1 MPTTYEWKNGRLTS
15 SVTRSLDGFT
25 RLTIT
30 FAAEAVRRERNRV
43 HARLTV
49 YVNGAN
55 YGWTTCNVER
65 VEDRTRLVK
74 SAYDSFETPE
84 ERQAYSLDDMRA
96 DFHHF
101 CQGLWDAW
109 IARDEPEQLKGE
121 LRPPAF
127 ILTPYVLENSSTI
140 LFAPG
145 GRGKSTLALLMAVSI
160 DAGLQGHWPV
170 AKRKVL
176 FVNLERSRES
186 IRNRI
191 ALVNRALGLPVERDL
206 LTLNAR
212 GRPFDA
218 LVEPLR
224 QAIAKHSAGLVVVD
238 SISRTGYGKLTDDDT
253 ANRVID
259 AGNALGVAMLWIG
272 HTPRADESH
281 LFGST
286 MFRNGAD
293 IEVRLHSQ
301 SRENV
306 MGLGL
311 EITKANDVRPRPM
324 QVLAL
329 EFDDAGLKG
338 VRRSSL
344 GEFPELDANRAPTM
358 AEIIEAY
365 LLENKASTP
374 IQIAKDLGLNPSSVR
389 PLLHR
394 EKERFVAIEQIVGG
408 KSVTLYGVLTK
419 EPAPARRGV
428 AVALQSV
435 AS

>member
-1 MPTTYEWKNGRLTS
+1 MPTTYTWQNGLVTS

-43 HARLTV
+43 HARVTV
-49 YVNGAN
+49 FVNGTN
-55 YGWTTCNVER
+55 YGWTNCNVER
-65 VEDRTRLVK
+65 VEDRSRLIK
-74 SAYDSFETPE
+74 SVFDAFETPE
-84 ERQAYSLDDMRA
+84 EREAYRLEEMKA
-96 DFHHF
+96 DFHDF
-101 CQGLWDAW
+101 CRGLWEAW
-109 IARDEPEQLKGE
+109 IARDQPEPLKGE
-121 LRPPAF
+121 LCAPTF
-127 ILTPYVLENSSTI
+127 ILTPFVLENSSTI

-145 GRGKSTLALLMAVSI
+145 GRGKSTLALLMAISI
-160 DAGLQGHWPV
+160 DAGLQTHWPV
-170 AKRKVL
+170 AQRKVL

-191 ALVNRALGLPVERDL
+191 ALINRALGLPVERDL

-212 GRPFDA
+212 GRPFDG

-224 QAIAKHSAGLVVVD
+224 QAIGKQAIGLVVVD

-311 EITKANDVRPRPM
+311 EMTKANDVRPRPM

-329 EFDDAGLKG
+329 EFDEAGLKG
-338 VRRSSL
+338 VRRSSIA
-344 GEFPELDANRAPTM
+344 EFPELDANRAPTIG
-358 AEIIEAY
+358 ELIEAY
-365 LLENKASTP
+365 LLESKASSP
-374 IQIAKDLGLNPSSVR
+374 VQIAKDLGLKPGSVR
-389 PLLHR
+389 TLLAR
-394 EKERFVAIEQIVGG
+394 DKERFVPISRDG
-408 KSVTLYGVLTK
+408 KTVYGL
-419 EPAPARRGV
+419 AAR
-428 AVALQSV
+428 AA
-435 AS
+435 